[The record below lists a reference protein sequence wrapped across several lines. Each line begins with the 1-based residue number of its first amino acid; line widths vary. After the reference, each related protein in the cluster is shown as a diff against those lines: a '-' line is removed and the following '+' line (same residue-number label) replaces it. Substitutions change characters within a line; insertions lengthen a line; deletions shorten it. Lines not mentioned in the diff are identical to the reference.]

1 MARNKYKKRRE
12 MKEEPMGSADYY
24 DLHPK
29 AVEDL
34 ATANEENSPEVSEKE
49 LDQYRSGPKIRLST
63 TVKAILIKWWFAG
76 MVCFFILWGLGA
88 YLGDTI
94 TQLVVTAF
102 ALGVVTD
109 LLVNNIFRFFA
120 KEEGEFDPWMMFPK
134 KQFSSFF
141 LNILYAYIVL
151 VFVYTLYNLINM
163 IASRVTGN
171 TDSIALGVEPILFG
185 LFYMAFDLGFLF
197 LKRLLFRIIKDAK
210 EKSK

>member
-1 MARNKYKKRRE
+1 MARNKYKKKRE
-12 MKEEPMGSADYY
+12 MKEEPMSSADYY
-24 DLHPK
+24 DLHPE

-88 YLGDTI
+88 FLTDI
-94 TQLVVTAF
+94 LTQFVVVGF
-102 ALGVVTD
+102 VLGVVTD

-120 KEEGEFDPWMMFPK
+120 KEEGEFDRFMMFPK
-134 KQFSSFF
+134 KQFSTFF
-141 LNILYAYIVL
+141 LNILYAYVL
-151 VFVYTLYNLINM
+151 MFFVYTLYTVINAAAVK
-163 IASRVTGN
+163 ITG
-171 TDSIALGVEPILFG
+171 DQEHIFLGVEPILFG
-185 LFYMAFDLGFLF
+185 LFYLGFDMMCLG
-197 LKRLLFRIIKDAK
+197 LKRLFFKILKDAK

>member
-1 MARNKYKKRRE
+1 
-12 MKEEPMGSADYY
+12 MGSADYY

-63 TVKAILIKWWFAG
+63 TVKAILIKWWLAG
-76 MVCFFILWGLGA
+76 MGCFFILWGLGA

-94 TQLVVTAF
+94 TQLVVTGF

>member
-12 MKEEPMGSADYY
+12 MKEEPMSSADYY
-24 DLHPK
+24 DLHPQ

-34 ATANEENSPEVSEKE
+34 ATANEENSPEVSEQE
-49 LDQYRSGPKIRLST
+49 LDQYRSGLKIKLST

-88 YLGDTI
+88 FLTDTL
-94 TQLVVTAF
+94 TQLVVMGF
-102 ALGVVTD
+102 VLGVVTD
-109 LLVNNIFRFFA
+109 LLVNNIFRFMA

-141 LNILYAYIVL
+141 LNILYAFVPLFL
-151 VFVYTLYNLINM
+151 VFTLYNLING
-163 IASRVTGN
+163 IAARITG
-171 TDSIALGVEPILFG
+171 DPESVFLGVGPILFG
-185 LFYMAFDLGFLF
+185 LFYMAFDLGCLGLKHLF
-197 LKRLLFRIIKDAK
+197 FRIVKDAK